1 MISPEEYIKRYRR
14 CNSNHMF
21 QNDEIFAHIVNNLY
35 IGPNMHFKEVYSS
48 NIYPQYIRLGDQH
61 LFLWDNFYWDL
72 LEAHI
77 QCKILLQESK
87 CNRDFCTIYFTGM
100 VYLFL
105 SFRLE
110 KYPYLSLA
118 IVEES
123 QLWREQISLRYN
135 SDQNLQHIMK
145 VSNANIK
152 EQILL
157 CKLFVFLHE
166 HTHFLYSNPKNFE
179 IDKKNM
185 VDFSK
190 RILSIE
196 KVNLSDGFLVLAI
209 EKLASGEDLRLL
221 EETCCDLRAITE
233 LTRLFNKV
241 FDTETPIDKEHHF
254 ILTHVLEVQKFQHL
268 VMQIE
273 QVWQAFYLSFFDK
286 TDDISNINED
296 WERKFKKKRTE
307 DQALVTAR
315 YQFIH
320 LASCLLPEFILDASK
335 DHMRKILF
343 LSNYENEEYSNF
355 SNTICEYF
363 CNEHALFAINAR
375 GLHLEHIDKICP
387 QEALETRN
395 KLVGWRF

>member
-118 IVEES
+118 IAEES

-135 SDQNLQHIMK
+135 YSF
-145 VSNANIK
+145 SYTNIPTFY
-152 EQILL
+152 IL
-157 CKLFVFLHE
+157 
-166 HTHFLYSNPKNFE
+166 
-179 IDKKNM
+179 
-185 VDFSK
+185 
-190 RILSIE
+190 IL
-196 KVNLSDGFLVLAI
+196 KTL
-209 EKLASGEDLRLL
+209 K
-221 EETCCDLRAITE
+221 
-233 LTRLFNKV
+233 LTR
-241 FDTETPIDKEHHF
+241 
-254 ILTHVLEVQKFQHL
+254 
-268 VMQIE
+268 
-273 QVWQAFYLSFFDK
+273 K
-286 TDDISNINED
+286 T
-296 WERKFKKKRTE
+296 W
-307 DQALVTAR
+307 
-315 YQFIH
+315 
-320 LASCLLPEFILDASK
+320 
-335 DHMRKILF
+335 
-343 LSNYENEEYSNF
+343 
-355 SNTICEYF
+355 
-363 CNEHALFAINAR
+363 
-375 GLHLEHIDKICP
+375 
-387 QEALETRN
+387 
-395 KLVGWRF
+395 